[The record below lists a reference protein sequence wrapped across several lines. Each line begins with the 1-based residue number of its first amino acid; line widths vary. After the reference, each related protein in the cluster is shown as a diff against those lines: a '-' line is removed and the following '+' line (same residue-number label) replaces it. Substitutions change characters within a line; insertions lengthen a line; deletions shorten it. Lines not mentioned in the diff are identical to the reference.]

1 MVSVLAG
8 VRQGSIFGPLIFLT
22 YINDLPKNLQSTVKL
37 FADMT
42 HHCFQPCMSLIF
54 QLVN

>member
-8 VRQGSIFGPLIFLT
+8 VQRGSILGPLTFLT

-42 HHCFQPCMSLIF
+42 HHCFQLCMSLIF
-54 QLVN
+54 QLVK